1 MTQVVEHVI
10 EENADE
16 IELSDNQLVG
26 ASVTNTEDDVDTKPS
41 IWNEI
46 LNAKF
51 LFNWNDFCY
60 DLIWAL
66 LLLLGTLGPISTL
79 LPSFWTQAA
88 RRMFWQ
94 PVSPISS
101 FPFLSSSLPSTR
113 YHSHHMWSLHI
124 ALGNCRHSFLKIT
137 RVKS

>member
-60 DLIWAL
+60 DLILGFAPTAWDIGTDFNFAAEL
-66 LLLLGTLGPISTL
+66 LDTGCEEDVL
-79 LPSFWTQAA
+79 AA
-88 RRMFWQ
+88 G
-94 PVSPISS
+94 
-101 FPFLSSSLPSTR
+101 LSYIFISLPVIFLAFNSIPFTSHVVSTHCLR
-113 YHSHHMWSLHI
+113 
-124 ALGNCRHSFLKIT
+124 
-137 RVKS
+137 